1 MKLHNEGKID
11 PNVLAAELHRRKI
24 YFVNAPA
31 HVSTYSAQL
40 LSDERLLQG
49 LILCDEARLRLA
61 LIPLLMLHSGCA
73 QVVDEAISKLNHPLD
88 QQLKLYSDAASMFK
102 QKFQKSLSSVSIAG
116 YTNDEMLDQTYNQ
129 KLKGLE
135 QKYQAV
141 TGLNANWGGM
151 VEQAAKQAVKIFWKA
166 HQIV

>member
-31 HVSTYSAQL
+31 HVLTQS
-40 LSDERLLQG
+40 LSDDRLLQG

-73 QVVDEAISKLNHPLD
+73 EVVDQAISTLAYPFD
-88 QQLKLYSDAASMFK
+88 QQLKLYGDAAEMFK
-102 QKFQKSLSSVSIAG
+102 QKFQENLTSAQTTAYEKNEA
-116 YTNDEMLDQTYNQ
+116 DDQTYRQ

-141 TGLNANWGGM
+141 TGLNSNWGGM
-151 VEQAAKQAVKIFWKA
+151 IEQAAKQAVKIFWKA